1 MHQRYLSCSTGFGIL
16 FPTAMPTMDSAH
28 RSERREIRYPLHLP
42 VCVKLAHQEMHALS
56 ENISLGGI
64 LLSSA
69 LLIPEGSTVELAV
82 GVAAPERPNT
92 VLSARGQVVRVQA
105 RAIRDFAVAIK
116 LERSFE
122 FAQQSLNSSSGS
134 DEKGPPFPQ
143 EKKRTDNKPGLQFAQ
158 VWQTET

>member
-16 FPTAMPTMDSAH
+16 FPSVMPTMDSP
-28 RSERREIRYPLHLP
+28 RRPERREIRYPLHLP
-42 VCVKLAHQEMHALS
+42 VSVKLAHQEMHAFS

-82 GVAAPERPNT
+82 GVAAPHRPNT
-92 VLSARGQVVRVQA
+92 VLSARGQVVRVQPK
-105 RAIRDFAVAIK
+105 AIGDFAVAIM

-122 FAQQSLNSSSGS
+122 FAQQGLNSGSGS
-134 DEKGPPFPQ
+134 DEKGPLLPPG
-143 EKKRTDNKPGLQFAQ
+143 KKRTDTKRVQVAQ